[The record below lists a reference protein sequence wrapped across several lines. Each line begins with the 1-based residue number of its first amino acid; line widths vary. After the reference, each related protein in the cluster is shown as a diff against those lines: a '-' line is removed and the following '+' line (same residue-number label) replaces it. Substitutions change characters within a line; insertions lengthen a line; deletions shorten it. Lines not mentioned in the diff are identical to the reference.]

1 MEEKYIEKKL
11 KEASEYESEGRVETA
26 INIYEELGG
35 EYLEDGISIALHSG
49 LLKKCMNLLLQKKE
63 ISRAKLVR
71 ENVKYNS
78 RSLQKYLVK
87 TLKRSKLSIDLW
99 DPLWRKEFVN
109 KKEFK
114 PYFKEIQYRN

>member
-99 DPLWRKEFVN
+99 DPLLGKEFVN